1 MLKHVVYL
9 HIQIN
14 DTVSSNYSHYSYR
27 KREVELLIRLTESF
41 TWEELPIR
49 DPDSG
54 YLTKA
59 GYIPLIQKL
68 AKYVTVFAIAF
79 HAIQSTARLVLY
91 HDMMFTSW
99 YPFDVAASPAYE
111 ISNVTQVVLKF
122 LNYLSF
128 VFS

>member
-1 MLKHVVYL
+1 MHVVYVYL
-9 HIQIN
+9 LIN
-14 DTVSSNYSHYSYR
+14 DTVSTIYSHYSYR
-27 KREVELLIRLTESF
+27 KREVEHLIRLTDSF

-68 AKYVTVFAIAF
+68 AKYITVFPIVF
-79 HAIQSTARLVLY
+79 HAIQSTARLALY

-111 ISNVTQVVLKF
+111 ISNVIQVVFKF

-128 VFS
+128 VIS